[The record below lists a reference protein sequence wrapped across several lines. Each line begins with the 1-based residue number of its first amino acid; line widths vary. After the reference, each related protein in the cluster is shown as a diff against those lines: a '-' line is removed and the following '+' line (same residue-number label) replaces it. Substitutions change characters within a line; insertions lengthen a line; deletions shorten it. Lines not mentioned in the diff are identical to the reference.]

1 MRQARKR
8 PLRNHFEVRVTSAN
22 LDANTIPDADIQRD
36 CDRISAVLGKNG
48 TNTEVIDPRLRA
60 DIDRVH
66 VRYGRLMQALADE
79 RDRVDDD

>member
-1 MRQARKR
+1 MT
-8 PLRNHFEVRVTSAN
+8 NAN
-22 LDANTIPDADIQRD
+22 LVANTIPDADIQRD

-66 VRYGRLMQALADE
+66 VRHGRLMQALADE
-79 RDRVDDD
+79 RERVDDD